1 MTFSLTLAS
10 GSEIRRQLLENAGLQ
25 IDVVPPRVDESA
37 LRDSLLAEQTPPRDI
52 ADALAEL
59 KALCVSSKK
68 PNALVLGCD
77 QVLTLESRLMS
88 KPRNLEEARS
98 QLRDMR
104 GKRHDLLSA
113 AVLCEAGKPVWRHV
127 GVVRMTMRKFSE
139 DWLEGYLE
147 RNWPGIGASVGAY
160 QLEGE
165 GVRLFSRIEGD
176 YFTVLGLPLLD
187 LLSFLTMRGDLP
199 T

>member
-1 MTFSLTLAS
+1 MTFTLTLAS

-25 IDVVPPRVDESA
+25 IDVVPSRVDESA

-59 KALCVSSKK
+59 KALRVSSRK

-77 QVLTLESRLMS
+77 QVLNLESRLLS
-88 KPRNLEEARS
+88 KPRSLEEARS
-98 QLRDMR
+98 QLLDMR

-127 GVVRMTMRKFSE
+127 GVVRMTMREFSE
-139 DWLEGYLE
+139 DWLKGYLE
-147 RNWPGIGASVGAY
+147 RNWPEVGASVGAY
-160 QLEGE
+160 QLEAE

-187 LLSFLTMRGDLP
+187 LLSFLTLRGDLP

>member
-59 KALCVSSKK
+59 KALRVSSKK

-139 DWLEGYLE
+139 DWLEGDLE

>member
-1 MTFSLTLAS
+1 MTFTLTLAS

-25 IDVVPPRVDESA
+25 IDVVPSRVDESA

-59 KALCVSSKK
+59 KALRVSSRK

-77 QVLTLESRLMS
+77 QVLNLESRLLS
-88 KPRNLEEARS
+88 KPRSLEEARS

-127 GVVRMTMRKFSE
+127 GVVRMTMREFSE
-139 DWLEGYLE
+139 DWLKGYLE
-147 RNWPGIGASVGAY
+147 RNWPEVGASVGAY
-160 QLEGE
+160 QLEAE

-187 LLSFLTMRGDLP
+187 LLSFLTLRGDLP

>member
-59 KALCVSSKK
+59 KALRVSSKK